1 MGSGGRALAGCTPG
15 RPRSLSRRG
24 LFLAQSNAAQ
34 RGTHI
39 RHRNRRHFDGAVAV
53 VPIAA
58 ALADDLSQSVRC
70 AWHPTRQ
77 KSIGEFVSEALK
89 NIVKV

>member
-1 MGSGGRALAGCTPG
+1 MNAGRGFDFA
-15 RPRSLSRRG
+15 RRRG

-39 RHRNRRHFDGAVAV
+39 RHRNHTHFDGAVAV
-53 VPIAA
+53 LRSIAT
-58 ALADDLSQSVRC
+58 ALAHHLYQSVRC

-77 KSIGEFVSEALK
+77 KPIG
-89 NIVKV
+89 